1 MRHREMNVPRGRAS
15 AAHGAHATG
24 APAPQRQGCPR
35 TPTRH
40 LSAEE
45 ARRFRKAAH
54 AASSAHARPPLKR
67 IAIACCAALALC
79 GVGGAFAWFSSQDAV
94 SNVFTRGEIQPSIEE
109 KFDASFTV
117 KENVFVKNEGTAPA
131 YMRATVSVYWEDLDG
146 NQLWEAPKEG
156 SDYTMKWGNAVSE
169 GANPRW
175 TLGDDG
181 YYYWSDPVGADEQ
194 TENLIDKATQSG
206 TIGDKRLVVDISTQA
221 LQANLSAGEGF
232 DAVWSASSGLKVG
245 ADGALVRK

>member
-1 MRHREMNVPRGRAS
+1 MRRHEMNVPRGRTS
-15 AAHGAHATG
+15 AAYGAHAVG
-24 APAPQRQGCPR
+24 APASKRQACPR

-45 ARRFRKAAH
+45 ARRYRRAAH

-79 GVGGAFAWFSSQDAV
+79 GVGGAFAWFSSQDVV
-94 SNVFTRGEIQPSIEE
+94 SNTFTRGEITPSIEE
-109 KFDASFTV
+109 MFDGSSTV
-117 KENVFVKNEGTAPA
+117 KQDVFVENEGTAPA
-131 YMRATVSVYWEDLDG
+131 YMRAAVSVYWEDLDG
-146 NQLWEAPKEG
+146 DQLWEAPKEG

-175 TLGDDG
+175 ILGDDG
-181 YYYWSDPVGADEQ
+181 YYYWSDPVGANEQ

>member
-1 MRHREMNVPRGRAS
+1 MRRHEMNVPRGRTS
-15 AAHGAHATG
+15 AAYGAHAVG
-24 APAPQRQGCPR
+24 APASQRQACPR

-45 ARRFRKAAH
+45 ARRYRRAAH

-109 KFDASFTV
+109 TFDASSTV
-117 KENVFVKNEGTAPA
+117 KENVFVKNKGTAPA

-175 TLGDDG
+175 ILGDDG
-181 YYYWSDPVGADEQ
+181 YYYWSDPVGANEQ
-194 TENLIDKATQSG
+194 TENLID
-206 TIGDKRLVVDISTQA
+206 
-221 LQANLSAGEGF
+221 LS
-232 DAVWSASSGLKVG
+232 LIHI
-245 ADGALVRK
+245 

>member
-1 MRHREMNVPRGRAS
+1 M
-15 AAHGAHATG
+15 
-24 APAPQRQGCPR
+24 
-35 TPTRH
+35 TP
-40 LSAEE
+40 L
-45 ARRFRKAAH
+45 
-54 AASSAHARPPLKR
+54 P
-67 IAIACCAALALC
+67 
-79 GVGGAFAWFSSQDAV
+79 
-94 SNVFTRGEIQPSIEE
+94 
-109 KFDASFTV
+109 TV
-117 KENVFVKNEGTAPA
+117 KENVFVKNEGTATA

-146 NQLWEAPKEG
+146 NQLWEVPKEG

-175 TLGDDG
+175 ILGDDG
-181 YYYWSDPVGADEQ
+181 YYYWSDPVGANEQ

-232 DAVWSASSGLKVG
+232 DAVWLASSGLKVG